1 MEREERRRRRKDERR
16 SVAVFVFRPPFSQV
30 GVYAMQIR
38 SAYKNSPTK
47 LGEIPAAEESF
58 SPQSLVK
65 EQADNTPGQTFGWGV
80 QVDDD
85 DGEFAFFSSF
95 LRAMQKTW
103 HSSVYGHSAFP
114 QARPENWGS
123 RSFSCMLP
131 LTSTFLLCPFLQ
143 SEK

>member
-1 MEREERRRRRKDERR
+1 MEREERRRRRRKDERR

-38 SAYKNSPTK
+38 SAYKNPPTK

-58 SPQSLVK
+58 SPPPSLVK
-65 EQADNTPGQTFGWGV
+65 EQADNTPRQTLGRGGG

-103 HSSVYGHSAFP
+103 HSSVYGHSALFRKRDP
-114 QARPENWGS
+114 KIGALEV
-123 RSFSCMLP
+123 
-131 LTSTFLLCPFLQ
+131 FLACFL
-143 SEK
+143 